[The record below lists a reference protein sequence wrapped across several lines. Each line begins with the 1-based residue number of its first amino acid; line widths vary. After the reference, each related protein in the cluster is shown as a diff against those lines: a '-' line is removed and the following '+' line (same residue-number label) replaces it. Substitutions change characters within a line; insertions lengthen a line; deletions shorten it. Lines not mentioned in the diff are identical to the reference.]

1 MRISFL
7 FLPHPHFIME
17 IFSYRNLISRLF
29 KLQNVKNGWIKMV
42 LKCGNGEKE
51 YFPVEKSGKHDR
63 SQVIKI
69 NTNSN
74 KTCWLHGFLI
84 WQDKMIHYLCG
95 LSHTDPYLYS
105 NHEKNIRQTPIEGH
119 HTKYMNLSKLSKLST
134 NQESLRSCQSLE
146 DTI

>member
-51 YFPVEKSGKHDR
+51 YFPVEKSGKHDL

-74 KTCWLHGFLI
+74 KTYWLHGFLI
-84 WQDKMIHYLCG
+84 WHDKWYII
-95 LSHTDPYLYS
+95 SVVFPT
-105 NHEKNIRQTPIEGH
+105 QTHISILIMRKTLGKP
-119 HTKYMNLSKLSKLST
+119 
-134 NQESLRSCQSLE
+134 QLRDIIQNTWTCQNCQNYQQ
-146 DTI
+146 TRKV